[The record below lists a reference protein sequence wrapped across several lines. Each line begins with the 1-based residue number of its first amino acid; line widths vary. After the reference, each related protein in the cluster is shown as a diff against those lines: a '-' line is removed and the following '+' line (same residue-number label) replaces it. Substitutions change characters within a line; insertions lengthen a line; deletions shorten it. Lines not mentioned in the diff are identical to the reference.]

1 MYQLADQY
9 GSNPCAPRFLIL
21 QSVSCETGWLPQQSL
36 LNRVSSQTMIWSVK
50 WHQWP
55 ILYMREFS
63 KTWWEACLSTSWP
76 PLPNHNQ
83 RCLTNLLRKRDLS
96 IMREQVTCV
105 LIFQIYRG
113 EMGHNMEKGSKASK
127 STMDWTSVLDLFP
140 GYSDIF
146 RQVFFNANNQS
157 GCLVSLRN
165 EGKDLKPVS
174 QTQARLTSGN
184 GPLPLPERH
193 YIALMVRV
201 DLKQ

>member
-1 MYQLADQY
+1 
-9 GSNPCAPRFLIL
+9 
-21 QSVSCETGWLPQQSL
+21 
-36 LNRVSSQTMIWSVK
+36 
-50 WHQWP
+50 
-55 ILYMREFS
+55 
-63 KTWWEACLSTSWP
+63 
-76 PLPNHNQ
+76 
-83 RCLTNLLRKRDLS
+83 
-96 IMREQVTCV
+96 MREQVTYV

-146 RQVFFNANNQS
+146 RQVFFNANTQS

-201 DLKQ
+201 DLKQLHVIIISIFV

>member
-1 MYQLADQY
+1 
-9 GSNPCAPRFLIL
+9 
-21 QSVSCETGWLPQQSL
+21 
-36 LNRVSSQTMIWSVK
+36 
-50 WHQWP
+50 
-55 ILYMREFS
+55 
-63 KTWWEACLSTSWP
+63 
-76 PLPNHNQ
+76 
-83 RCLTNLLRKRDLS
+83 
-96 IMREQVTCV
+96 MREQVTCV
-105 LIFQIYRG
+105 LIFQINLG

-146 RQVFFNANNQS
+146 RQVFFCANNQS

-165 EGKDLKPVS
+165 ERKDLKPVS

-201 DLKQ
+201 DLKQLHVIIYSYKYI